1 MLARYGVR
9 ARGIDQP
16 VGQLSGGNQQKVV
29 FGKWMSTNPKI
40 AILDEPTRGVD
51 VGAKDE
57 IYKLIEELSAK
68 GMAIIVISSELEEL
82 IALCDRVIAIYGG
95 KIAAE
100 LHGTDITAARV
111 GAAFLGAGTH

>member
-1 MLARYGVR
+1 
-9 ARGIDQP
+9 
-16 VGQLSGGNQQKVV
+16 
-29 FGKWMSTNPKI
+29 
-40 AILDEPTRGVD
+40 
-51 VGAKDE
+51 
-57 IYKLIEELSAK
+57 
-68 GMAIIVISSELEEL
+68 MAIIVISSELEEL